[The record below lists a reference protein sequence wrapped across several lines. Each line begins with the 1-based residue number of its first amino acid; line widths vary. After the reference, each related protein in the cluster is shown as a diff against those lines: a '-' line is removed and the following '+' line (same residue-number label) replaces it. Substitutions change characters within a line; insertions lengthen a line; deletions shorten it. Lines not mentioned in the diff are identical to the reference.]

1 MLSSGSTAPDHLPTP
16 PWTPDPKRTRLG
28 ASSARGPP
36 PTRGLSLP
44 GAPSARPGESA
55 PRSHPAAERDKTRPP
70 RPAQRGK
77 EVLGRVYQA
86 LALLIFL
93 KCEHKTVTTS
103 RRNFIDKG
111 EKKKKEEETKQTP
124 PVNLTEQHTGVLLA
138 KNPHGNAGPVPG
150 ASLHGPEWNG
160 CASGCP
166 WSHGPAS
173 SPTVWGRGLT
183 SPPQQLQRGRR
194 VGSRGGGLG
203 KRRVS
208 FFRGRWD
215 LAMRSGRKRIQAE
228 GTARLKALRR
238 GGPWLQARK
247 PGGCSGHGE
256 WTWPGARR
264 GEVGRGHPGA
274 DSWNF
279 CALQLRV

>member
-55 PRSHPAAERDKTRPP
+55 PRSHPAAEPDKTRPP

-111 EKKKKEEETKQTP
+111 EKKKKRRNQT
-124 PVNLTEQHTGVLLA
+124 
-138 KNPHGNAGPVPG
+138 NP
-150 ASLHGPEWNG
+150 
-160 CASGCP
+160 
-166 WSHGPAS
+166 
-173 SPTVWGRGLT
+173 
-183 SPPQQLQRGRR
+183 
-194 VGSRGGGLG
+194 
-203 KRRVS
+203 
-208 FFRGRWD
+208 
-215 LAMRSGRKRIQAE
+215 
-228 GTARLKALRR
+228 
-238 GGPWLQARK
+238 ARK
-247 PGGCSGHGE
+247 PHRAAHGSF
-256 WTWPGARR
+256 AREESAWKRGPRAR
-264 GEVGRGHPGA
+264 GESARTRVERVCQWMSVVPTVRHRVPLCGA
-274 DSWNF
+274 
-279 CALQLRV
+279 AA